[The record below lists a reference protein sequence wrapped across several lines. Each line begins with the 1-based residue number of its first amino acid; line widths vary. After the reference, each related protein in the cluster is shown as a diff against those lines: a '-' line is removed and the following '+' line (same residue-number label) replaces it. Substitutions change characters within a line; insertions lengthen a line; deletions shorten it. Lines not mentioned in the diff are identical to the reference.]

1 MIVADTSLLCYLVLS
16 GCVDVLP
23 AMFGRVEI
31 PGAVRDELSA
41 SDAPPP
47 VSAWMARPPGWLGVY
62 AVEYEPDAALRRLHS
77 GEREAIILA
86 EQLGA
91 DLIVLDEKPARRVAT
106 ERGLRITGT
115 LGVLKEASARGLI
128 DLPSAV
134 ERLRQTTFR
143 ASPRLLQNLLKEH
156 S

>member
-1 MIVADTSLLCYLVLS
+1 MIVANTSPLCYLVLI
-16 GCVDVLP
+16 GCADVLP

-31 PGAVRDELSA
+31 PGAVRAELSA
-41 SDAPPP
+41 ADAPPP
-47 VSAWMARPPGWLGVY
+47 VSAWMVRPPEWLGVY
-62 AVEYEPDAALRRLHS
+62 AVEREPDAPLRRLHS
-77 GEREAIILA
+77 GESEAIILA

-91 DLIVLDEKPARRVAT
+91 NLIILDEKPARRIAT
-106 ERGLRITGT
+106 GRGLRVTGT
-115 LGVLKEASARGLI
+115 IGVLKEASSRGLI

-156 S
+156 P

>member
-1 MIVADTSLLCYLVLS
+1 MIVADTSPLCYLVLI

-23 AMFGRVEI
+23 VMFGRVEI

-91 DLIVLDEKPARRVAT
+91 DLIVLDEKLGRRVAT
-106 ERGLRITGT
+106 GRGLRVTGT